1 MSSYKEATAWA
12 SFEMLEGAED
22 AISRRSAIVWLTS
35 RELSKVRF
43 VKAESGPARTWSF
56 LQKSDADPSD
66 RSFEQEA
73 GKKSRRMN
81 ATNADSF

>member
-1 MSSYKEATAWA
+1 M
-12 SFEMLEGAED
+12 
-22 AISRRSAIVWLTS
+22 
-35 RELSKVRF
+35 RF

-56 LQKSDADPSD
+56 LQKSEADPSD

>member
-1 MSSYKEATAWA
+1 M
-12 SFEMLEGAED
+12 
-22 AISRRSAIVWLTS
+22 
-35 RELSKVRF
+35 RF

-56 LQKSDADPSD
+56 LQKSDDDPSA

-73 GKKSRRMN
+73 DKKSKRMN